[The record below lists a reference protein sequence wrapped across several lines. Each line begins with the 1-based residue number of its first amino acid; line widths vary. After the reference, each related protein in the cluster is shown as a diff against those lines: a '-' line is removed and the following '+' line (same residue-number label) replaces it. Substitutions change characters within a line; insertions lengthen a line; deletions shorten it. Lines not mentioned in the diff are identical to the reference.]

1 MMKSKPAKATKSP
14 SKNLGEKETG
24 IDAIEMLKTDHKQV
38 KALFKE
44 FEEIHQDEEN
54 DGRKSEIVKQ
64 ICAALTIHAQIE
76 EEIFY
81 PAVRDVIDDDDL
93 MDEAE
98 VEHAEAKALI
108 TQLEAMDTEDDY
120 YDAKVTVLGEQV
132 DHHITEEEKE
142 MFPQIQKAKMDTL
155 TLGRIMLKRK
165 EELEDELGIF
175 EGGNPGY
182 PPIKKNSSKPLH
194 R

>member
-38 KALFKE
+38 KALFNE

-81 PAVRDVIDDDDL
+81 PAVREVIDDDDL

-108 TQLEAMDTEDDY
+108 TQLEAMDAEDDC

-175 EGGNPGY
+175 AGGNPGY

>member
-1 MMKSKPAKATKSP
+1 MMKSKPAKETKSP

-81 PAVRDVIDDDDL
+81 PAVREAIDDDDL
-93 MDEAE
+93 LNEAE
-98 VEHAEAKALI
+98 VEHAEAKTLI
-108 TQLEAMDTEDDY
+108 TQLEAMDAEDDY

-142 MFPQIQKAKMDTL
+142 MFPQVKKAKMDTVA
-155 TLGRIMLKRK
+155 LGEIMLKRK
-165 EELEDELGIF
+165 EELEEELGIF
-175 EGGNPGY
+175 DGGSPSY
-182 PPIKKNSSKPLH
+182 PPMKKNSSKPLH

>member
-1 MMKSKPAKATKSP
+1 MKSKPAKETKSP

-54 DGRKSEIVKQ
+54 DGRKSGIVKQ

-81 PAVRDVIDDDDL
+81 PAVREAIDDDDL

-108 TQLEAMDTEDDY
+108 TQLEAMDAEDDY

-142 MFPQIQKAKMDTL
+142 MFPQVKKAKMDTL
-155 TLGRIMLKRK
+155 ALGEIMLKRK
-165 EELEDELGIF
+165 EELEEELGIF
-175 EGGNPGY
+175 DGGSPSH